1 MATFALIHGGGGS
14 AWDWHLVARELRED
28 AHDPTAVD
36 LPCED
41 ESADWWDYADAVVEA
56 IGDRSDVVVVG
67 HSLGG
72 FTAPLVC
79 ARIPVDLLVL
89 VAAMIPSPGE
99 LFDDWWAN
107 SRYEA
112 SDYDDVFYHDVHPDL
127 AAEAQRRERDET
139 SRALREPWPLAAWP
153 GTPTRYLLCR
163 DDRMFPAAWAR
174 RHARERLGI
183 APDEMD
189 GGHYISLSR
198 PRELAERLSAYAAE
212 IAHVSAGARRSK
224 RDPPRTPRGRLGRLS
239 STGSPGIR
247 QYAPGNA
254 ESPHR
259 GLRDCLRA
267 NAHGQRDAR
276 PGRVRPTIALR
287 MDNGLV
293 HRATVAER
301 DINEPQ
307 ASARKHSNQAVS
319 SRAEGE
325 GFEPS
330 IRLTTDNGFRDRLEM
345 PLCREFCFGSPVGS
359 PARALAARGPVLARR
374 SADGGNDLARTVFEQ
389 RERVLVLESL

>member
-28 AHDPTAVD
+28 GHDPAAVD

-41 ESADWWDYADAVVEA
+41 ESAGWWDADAVVGA
-56 IGDRSDVVVVG
+56 IGDRSEVVVVG

-112 SDYDDVFYHDVHPDL
+112 SGYEDVFYHDVHPDL

-183 APDEMD
+183 EPDEMD

-224 RDPPRTPRGRLGRLS
+224 GDPT
-239 STGSPGIR
+239 
-247 QYAPGNA
+247 
-254 ESPHR
+254 
-259 GLRDCLRA
+259 
-267 NAHGQRDAR
+267 
-276 PGRVRPTIALR
+276 
-287 MDNGLV
+287 
-293 HRATVAER
+293 
-301 DINEPQ
+301 
-307 ASARKHSNQAVS
+307 
-319 SRAEGE
+319 
-325 GFEPS
+325 
-330 IRLTTDNGFRDRLEM
+330 
-345 PLCREFCFGSPVGS
+345 
-359 PARALAARGPVLARR
+359 
-374 SADGGNDLARTVFEQ
+374 
-389 RERVLVLESL
+389 